1 MRMLSLILIGIVA
14 LEHLY
19 FMYLEMF
26 VWTTKKTRRI
36 FGTTEEFALASKSLA
51 ANQGLYNGFLAA
63 GLIWSLLQSLIEYV
77 GVGNFIP
84 PPPVFAVQLKVFFL
98 ACVIVAAIYGALTVK
113 RSILFVQGG
122 PAILALAATLIVG

>member
-1 MRMLSLILIGIVA
+1 MRMLSMILIGIVA
-14 LEHLY
+14 FEHLY

-36 FGTTEEFALASKSLA
+36 FGTTEEFAEASKSLA

-63 GLIWSLLQSLIEYV
+63 GLVWSLLQ
-77 GVGNFIP
+77 P
-84 PPPVFAVQLKVFFL
+84 DAAFAWQLKMFFL
-98 ACVIVAAIYGALTVK
+98 ACVIAAAIYGALSVK

-122 PAILALAATLIVG
+122 PAIAAMIATMLA